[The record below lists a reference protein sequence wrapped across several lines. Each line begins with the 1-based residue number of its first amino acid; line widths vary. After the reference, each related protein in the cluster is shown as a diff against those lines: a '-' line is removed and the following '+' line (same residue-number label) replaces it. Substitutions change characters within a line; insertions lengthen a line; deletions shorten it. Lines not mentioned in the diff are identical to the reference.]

1 MPECPDLQIYQL
13 TLLQPYLDNYEENAK
28 PTVERQCLGATSS
41 YFTKTG
47 SIIFIRTHRSKM
59 FWTSLS

>member
-47 SIIFIRTHRSKM
+47 SY
-59 FWTSLS
+59 SLGHTVAKCFGQA